1 MRQSL
6 YGTLTNTSILLDD
19 VVCTG
24 TEDDIL
30 QCPRVND
37 IDIGENDCTHMED
50 AGVRCDGELSIPS
63 LLSRQSFSNQLLNC
77 VKGSGLVQV

>member
-1 MRQSL
+1 M
-6 YGTLTNTSILLDD
+6 YGTPPDTSILLDD

-37 IDIGENDCTHMED
+37 ISIGESDCTHIED
-50 AGVRCDGELSIPS
+50 AGVRCDGEL
-63 LLSRQSFSNQLLNC
+63 C
-77 VKGSGLVQV
+77 T